1 MAARLGNVIYWAL
14 CGLAVLAL
22 VSILGIGINEPRLGS
37 GPFIAAP
44 AIAIVIWLAGRAFRY
59 VLAGR

>member
-1 MAARLGNVIYWAL
+1 MAVRLGNVIYWAL
-14 CGLAVLAL
+14 CGLAVLVL
-22 VSILGIGINEPRLGS
+22 VAILGIGINEPRLGL

-44 AIAIVIWLAGRAFRY
+44 AIAIVIWLVGRAFRY